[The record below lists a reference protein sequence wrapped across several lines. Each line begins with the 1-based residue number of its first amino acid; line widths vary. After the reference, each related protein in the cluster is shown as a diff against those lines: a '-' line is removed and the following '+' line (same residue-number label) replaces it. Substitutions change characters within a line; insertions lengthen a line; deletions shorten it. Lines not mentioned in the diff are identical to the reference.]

1 MNDSGAL
8 SRALRLVTPAGLFAL
23 ALAVRALPWPR
34 VVTES
39 RVYPFGNDA
48 YYHLRRIGYSVANF
62 PDVLEFDFY
71 VQFPAGAKPIW
82 TPFFD
87 LIVAGLARPWIRDLA
102 EGGVGDLERFAVWVP
117 AVLGS
122 ACVVAAYA
130 LVRRHFGFAP
140 ALLTGVV
147 LSLLSA
153 HAWYSQL
160 GFIDHHAAVALVT
173 TLALDASMTLLRAE
187 VRGARAAAWKLALW
201 TGALC
206 AAALL
211 LWPGAL
217 LHVGLLECGF
227 FLFLS
232 TRAARADATAFAG
245 RLVALHGLAFS
256 LVAPFSLGNEW
267 PQWSAFSP
275 VVLSNFQPWFLASIC
290 AATLIAR
297 GLWRVDPLGATRG
310 RRLASLLA
318 VAIAS
323 VAAGGLLLPELLMGA
338 EDAWRWL
345 AKQDHFQLYVAE
357 SRPLFFTEGRF
368 DPTMALRRLS
378 YFVVLFPFATTAL
391 AFAVR
396 DRSDRASAWLLL
408 GWGAGLFAVT
418 LLQRRF
424 FNSLSIAFAAVFAL
438 SICWTFRAF
447 VATAWGRRHRAL
459 AIAGCGVALVLL
471 MLPSLRTYRS
481 DLRNLRAAERGEKM
495 TVASNILLAHAAIRT
510 AAWLRRHSP
519 PTSGWF
525 DPSSPP
531 EYGVLTPWYA
541 GHLFKYVARRPTLVD
556 NFGDDAGEE
565 GFIWGHGYYA
575 RSESEVEPELEAR
588 RLRYVV
594 VHRAQDSRWE
604 EYEPDS
610 LYYAL
615 YTYDGS
621 RFVLDA
627 ADGAAVPALRR
638 HRLVYE
644 SRAIPTAGADGPA
657 IYKLYEVVSGARVV
671 GSGRPRAEIEIA
683 LNLRTNRG
691 REIAYEARAR
701 VDASG
706 RYEVR
711 LPYATLDGAPATKTD
726 PAYRFTCDG
735 HSEPLALS
743 EEQIQRGE
751 VVTGPTLCGGDGG
764 GVPASEARLP

>member
-1 MNDSGAL
+1 MNDSGAV

-34 VVTES
+34 VVTDS
-39 RVYPFGNDA
+39 RIYPFGNDA
-48 YYHLRRIGYSVANF
+48 YYHLRRIGFSVANF
-62 PDVLEFDFY
+62 PDVLEFDPY

-87 LIVAGLARPWIRDLA
+87 LIVAGLARPWIRDLTD
-102 EGGVGDLERFAVWVP
+102 GGVRDLERFAVWVP

-140 ALLTGVV
+140 ALLTGLV

-160 GFIDHHAAVALVT
+160 GFIDHHAAVALLT
-173 TLALDASMTLLRAE
+173 TLALDASMTLLRDE
-187 VRGARAAAWKLALW
+187 VRGERAAAWKLALW
-201 TGALC
+201 TGVLF
-206 AAALL
+206 AATLL

-217 LHVGLLECGF
+217 LHLGLLECGF
-227 FLFLS
+227 FLFLL
-232 TRAARADATAFAG
+232 TRAARADASAFAV
-245 RLVALHGLAFS
+245 RLVVLNGLAFL
-256 LVAPFSLGNEW
+256 LVAPFSLGNQW

-275 VVLSNFQPWFLASIC
+275 VVLSNFQPWLLASIC

-297 GLWRVDPLGATRG
+297 GLWGAGPLGATRG
-310 RRLASLLA
+310 RRFATLLA

-323 VAAGGLLLPELLMGA
+323 VAVSALLLPDLFLGA

-378 YFVVLFPFATTAL
+378 YFIVLFPVATAAL
-391 AFAVR
+391 AFAAR
-396 DRSDRASAWLLL
+396 GRRDRASVWLLL
-408 GWGAGLFAVT
+408 GWGAGLLAVT
-418 LLQRRF
+418 LVQRRF
-424 FNSLSIAFAAVFAL
+424 FNTFSIALAAVLAL
-438 SICWTFRAF
+438 SICWMFRALA
-447 VATAWGRRHRAL
+447 ATAWGRRRRPL
-459 AIAGCGVALVLL
+459 AFAVCGVTLVLL
-471 MLPSLRTYRS
+471 MLPSLRSYRS
-481 DLRNLRAAERGEKM
+481 DLLNLRAAKRGEKM
-495 TVASNILLAHAAIRT
+495 MVASNILLAHAAIQT
-510 AAWLRRHSP
+510 AMWLRRHSP

-525 DPSSPP
+525 DPQNPP
-531 EYGVLTPWYA
+531 EYGVLTPWYY

-565 GFIWGHGYYA
+565 GFVWAHGYYA
-575 RSESEVEPELEAR
+575 RSESEVEPELDAR

-594 VHRAQDSRWE
+594 VHRAQDSRWQ
-604 EYEPDS
+604 EYQPDS

-627 ADGAAVPALRR
+627 ADGAVVPALER

-657 IYKLYEVVSGARVV
+657 IYKLYEVVRGARVV
-671 GSGRPRAEIEIA
+671 GSGRPGAEIEIA

-691 REIAYEARAR
+691 REIAYETRAR
-701 VDASG
+701 VDAAG

-711 LPYATLDGAPATKTD
+711 LPYATLDAAPATKTD

-735 HSEPLALS
+735 HSRPLAVS
-743 EEQIQRGE
+743 EEQIERGD
-751 VVTGPTLCGGDGG
+751 VVAGPTLCEDLDANR
-764 GVPASEARLP
+764 P